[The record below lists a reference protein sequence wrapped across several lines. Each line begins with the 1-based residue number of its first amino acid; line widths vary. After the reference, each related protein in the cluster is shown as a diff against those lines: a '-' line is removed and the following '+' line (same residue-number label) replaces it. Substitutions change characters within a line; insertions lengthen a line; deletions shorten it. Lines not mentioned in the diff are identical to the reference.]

1 MTNYRFWPAFLKY
14 AGMLFA
20 LLSVLFIII
29 VILFSYKLNQEINE
43 TAQRQTSSVQ
53 TTLAQH
59 QKVNPTHDYFVV
71 KHGKIIEAS
80 TPFSTRELETRFL
93 QNSTITPYID
103 ESRYGV
109 FDVRT
114 VSLSNERTLYS
125 LTNVHDFHET
135 KGFLISV
142 LIGCFLLGFILMMG
156 LAYYLAQRPIK
167 VYEQLMQDQR
177 LFIQNASH
185 EMKTPIA
192 SLLLGT
198 QYIDMLEHEH
208 LSTTSRQTLAQ
219 MKTEV
224 TYMQQL
230 IDSMLEPDMTIKDL
244 DEIHIATVLDEAVQ
258 SVEMAYHIPIKRLY
272 ARHLT
277 YPILPLH
284 LKQIVNILLENA
296 VKHNES
302 DVKVAISASKT
313 INGIELRVSDDGVG
327 IAKEEQQHIFKR
339 FYRGNQ
345 NQKGSGI
352 GLALLQARVH
362 QYGGVVTVMSKKGK
376 GTTFL
381 IKL

>member
-93 QNSTITPYID
+93 QNSTTTPYID

-167 VYEQLMQDQR
+167 VYEQLMHDQR

-208 LSTTSRQTLAQ
+208 LSTTSKQTLAQ

>member
-93 QNSTITPYID
+93 QNSTTTPYID

-167 VYEQLMQDQR
+167 VYEQLMHDQR

-198 QYIDMLEHEH
+198 QYIVMLEHEH
-208 LSTTSRQTLAQ
+208 LSTTSKQTLAQ

-272 ARHLT
+272 ARHLK

>member
-93 QNSTITPYID
+93 QNSTTTPYID

-114 VSLSNERTLYS
+114 VSLLNERTLYS

-230 IDSMLEPDMTIKDL
+230 IDSMLEPDMTIKEL
-244 DEIHIATVLDEAVQ
+244 DEIHIASVLDEAVQ

-345 NQKGSGI
+345 NQKGVWYWSSI
-352 GLALLQARVH
+352 VASTCTSIWRCCNCNV
-362 QYGGVVTVMSKKGK
+362 
-376 GTTFL
+376 
-381 IKL
+381 

>member
-230 IDSMLEPDMTIKDL
+230 IDSMLEPDMTIKEL

>member
-1 MTNYRFWPAFLKY
+1 MTNYRFWPAFIKY

-20 LLSVLFIII
+20 LLSVLFLII

-43 TAQRQTSSVQ
+43 TAERQTTSVK
-53 TTLAQH
+53 TTLEH
-59 QKVNPTHDYFVV
+59 HESVNPTHDYFIV
-71 KHGKIIEAS
+71 KNGKVIEAMS
-80 TPFSTRELETRFL
+80 PFTRRELKTRFL
-93 QNSTITPYID
+93 NQASQTPYID
-103 ESRYGV
+103 ESNHGV
-109 FDVRT
+109 FEVRS

-125 LTNVHDFHET
+125 LTNVRDFHET
-135 KGFLISV
+135 KGFLITV
-142 LIGCFLLGFILMMG
+142 LIGCFVFGFILMMG

-167 VYEQLMQDQR
+167 VYEQLMQEQR
-177 LFIQNASH
+177 VFIQNASH

-198 QYIDMLEHEH
+198 QYIEMLDRDH
-208 LSTTSRQTLAQ
+208 LSVTSRQTLTQ
-219 MKTEV
+219 MKSEV

-230 IDSMLEPDMTIKDL
+230 IDSLLDTDMTIKEI
-244 DEIHIATVLDEAVQ
+244 DEIPIAPILDEAVQ
-258 SVEMAYHIPIKRLY
+258 SIEMAYRTKVKRLY

-277 YPILPLH
+277 YPILPFH
-284 LKQIVNILLENA
+284 LKQIVNILLDNA
-296 VKHNES
+296 IKHNDSEVNVS
-302 DVKVAISASKT
+302 ISASKT
-313 INGIELRVSDDGVG
+313 INGIELKVSDNGVG
-327 IAKEEQQHIFKR
+327 ISNDQQQHIFKR

-362 QYGGVVTVMSKKGK
+362 QYGGTVTVRSKEGK

>member
-93 QNSTITPYID
+93 QNSTTTPYID

-114 VSLSNERTLYS
+114 VALSNERTLYS

-230 IDSMLEPDMTIKDL
+230 IDSMLEPDMTIKEL

>member
-43 TAQRQTSSVQ
+43 MAQRQTSSVQ

-59 QKVNPTHDYFVV
+59 QKVNSTHDYFVV

-93 QNSTITPYID
+93 QNSTTTPYID

-230 IDSMLEPDMTIKDL
+230 IDSMLEPDMTIKEL
-244 DEIHIATVLDEAVQ
+244 DEIHIDTVLDEAVQ

>member
-14 AGMLFA
+14 AGMLFT

-43 TAQRQTSSVQ
+43 TAKRQTSSVQ

-93 QNSTITPYID
+93 QNSTRTPYID

-208 LSTTSRQTLAQ
+208 LSTASRQTLAQ

-230 IDSMLEPDMTIKDL
+230 IDSMLEPDMTIKDI
-244 DEIHIATVLDEAVQ
+244 DEIHIAAVLDEAVQ

-313 INGIELRVSDDGVG
+313 INGIELRVSDDGIG

>member
-230 IDSMLEPDMTIKDL
+230 IDSMLEPDMTIKYL

>member
-230 IDSMLEPDMTIKDL
+230 IDSMLEPDMTIKEL

-277 YPILPLH
+277 YPILPIH

-376 GTTFL
+376 GSTFL

>member
-230 IDSMLEPDMTIKDL
+230 IDSMLEPDMTIKEL
-244 DEIHIATVLDEAVQ
+244 DEIRIATVLDEAVQ

-302 DVKVAISASKT
+302 DVKVALSASKT

>member
-93 QNSTITPYID
+93 QNSTTTPYID

-114 VSLSNERTLYS
+114 VSLLNERTLYS

-230 IDSMLEPDMTIKDL
+230 IDSMLEPDMTIKEL
-244 DEIHIATVLDEAVQ
+244 DEIHIASVLDEAVQ

>member
-14 AGMLFA
+14 AGMLFT

-93 QNSTITPYID
+93 QNSTTTPYID

-208 LSTTSRQTLAQ
+208 LSTKSRQTLAQ

-230 IDSMLEPDMTIKDL
+230 IDSMLEPDMTIKEL
-244 DEIHIATVLDEAVQ
+244 DEIRIATVLDEAVQ
-258 SVEMAYHIPIKRLY
+258 SVEMVYHIPIKRLY

>member
-230 IDSMLEPDMTIKDL
+230 IDSMLEPDMTIKEL

-327 IAKEEQQHIFKR
+327 IAKEERQHIFKR